1 MNIHELDSYNL
12 ADAVKFNDKLNPV
25 LWQGQ
30 HMRPEVRD
38 QLLTIAEDF
47 REHLGLAN
55 IDVEDITVSGSNAGY
70 TYTPNSDIDL
80 HLVVRM
86 PHTDNEVYRELFD
99 AKKYQYNDTHN
110 ITIGGYDV
118 ELYVE
123 DASKPPVSQ
132 GVFSVLGNDWIH
144 IPRQRA
150 ATVDDDAVRSKYDDL
165 KHRIDSAVAGKNL
178 AKLTQLVDKIK
189 RMRMAG
195 LATHG
200 ELGSE
205 NLAYKMLRAQGD
217 IARLHD
223 ARNAAH
229 DAELSLAESNM
240 MPKPRMTYGFK
251 SPKKLAE
258 VEITPD
264 GVSPGTKMFLSETD
278 DESILRDFVA
288 FCAQELELETE
299 PQIRL
304 RRDPAWSARNKT
316 FGRYDHDTNQL
327 EISIGNRHIMDV
339 LRTCAHELTHQRQG
353 ETQKIAPD
361 SGHTGSPEENEA
373 NAAAGIIMRKYGALH
388 PELFEKSP
396 VAESLTEFAP
406 PSGSDDEDSGYGDLP
421 YKAYENGRVDGFYR
435 NWHADPEEWLI
446 RSEWHKLIG
455 GRFKQYY
462 LLGWKKGREQKAEY
476 SAKKQS
482 VSEKINNDITHGNWH
497 AEKTITLPDVGTL
510 ILRARNTSDV
520 VPPQFMVDV
529 YTPENTNKSIGHFR
543 FLVMDW
549 EPPKVSWFARK
560 SKRDPYVMGGNVRVW
575 DQYQKK
581 GIAREVYK
589 WIKDMGNDVR
599 PSSTRTPAGKSM
611 WSSFERNPLEEGTG
625 YIPTAAEMHDP
636 RFEMAITQD
645 VRPGA
650 IGRAANAFL
659 LNTDAQGHPQELR
672 PDGLVCRLAEQLS
685 VFKSTITEAEQL
697 DEINMS
703 PRALNKATK
712 SIDALAGMEFEM
724 IVPNV
729 EGGDYDGDEEPDY
742 DSDESTYSIQGIVD
756 FFDDGDYNSSGDIQ
770 RLREKL
776 YSDYQDWLDTKI
788 STAWDNEGFDFFTD
802 WVANNIDGA
811 DINDWFKRD
820 ADHDITK
827 SDVLDYANHL
837 WGQDSSAK
845 TDAYDEFRDDQMED
859 SEFDQAHWL
868 DDEGLGLMSDI
879 EDNYGI
885 SWPHWHFSGRGG
897 GVYSIESV
905 ADSFKQ
911 AIGRPVEWGDD
922 YHNVDRDTAFDSG
935 AYIVEPDGS
944 LEPDSSNDRGL
955 EFISP
960 PLPLDE
966 IAKDLKKVK
975 AWGIKNNCYTSK
987 RNKTGLHIN
996 VSVPGL
1002 DKDMKNLD
1010 FVKLALLLGD
1020 KYVLSEFGRLSSS
1033 YAKSS
1038 YNIVM
1043 RNIRDRP
1050 ESAEALLDRMRENLS
1065 KAASRIIHNA
1075 KTEKYTSINVKDGYI
1090 EFRGPGGDWLDD
1102 NFDKIQQTIER
1113 FVVATDAAVHPEK
1126 YRQEYLKKLHRAL
1139 TGTEV
1144 IHSMDPT
1151 TSKRSYKIATEA
1163 DFATL
1168 LSEYMS
1174 GRITRDELARVTV
1187 AQQQQRQDKPGV
1199 KQEYR
1204 MINPDTDAEY
1214 TRFMATSAEKAAA
1227 QAQLYAAEHDIAFYN
1242 YSVLDSAMQV
1252 VGGDIRHTATPGRHS
1267 DPNGTYEIVSRAS
1280 GESAEPRFTFSVAP
1294 QQVPYVLQAWAD
1306 RNGTTPDQW
1315 MVQDID
1321 SGQEIP
1327 STRPGYAS
1335 TTGVDTLWSV
1345 RLRANMAQNVEV
1357 RAPNELSALAAAHEA
1372 DPANF
1377 PMTLTTD
1384 DVIIT
1389 AARDYMVPGGSN
1401 TLNIIDIEPDVAQN
1415 FPDTTWEIYRL
1426 SNPSVVYHTITAPYQ
1441 VAAIRQA
1448 STLLARNGLDSSEFD
1463 IRPAAV
1469 PGSTQDLQQQR
1480 SNPGSFTGAWRVL
1493 DTAGREVWRFSGVGN
1508 VQADANRAAIVWLQN
1523 NGYDP
1528 AEYSVLPIVS

>member
-1 MNIHELDSYNL
+1 MNINELDSYNL

-47 REHLGLAN
+47 REHLGLTN
-55 IDVEDITVSGSNAGY
+55 IDVENITVSGSNAGY

-86 PHTDNEVYRELFD
+86 PHADNEVYRELFD
-99 AKKYQYNDTHN
+99 SKKYQYNDTHN

-132 GVFSVLGNDWIH
+132 GVFSVLNNDWIH

-150 ATVDDDAVRSKYDDL
+150 ATVNDDAVRSKYDDL
-165 KHRIDSAVAGKNL
+165 KHRIESAVASRDL
-178 AKLTQLVDKIK
+178 SKLEQLIDKIK

-195 LATHG
+195 LAEHG

-205 NLAYKMLRAQGD
+205 NLAYKMLRTQGD

-229 DAELSLAESNM
+229 DAELSLAESSM

-251 SPKKLAE
+251 SSKKLAE

-288 FCAQELELETE
+288 FCTQELELETE

-304 RRDPAWSARNKT
+304 RRDPVWSARNKT

-388 PELFEKSP
+388 PELFEKSA
-396 VAESLTEFAP
+396 VA
-406 PSGSDDEDSGYGDLP
+406 
-421 YKAYENGRVDGFYR
+421 
-435 NWHADPEEWLI
+435 
-446 RSEWHKLIG
+446 
-455 GRFKQYY
+455 
-462 LLGWKKGREQKAEY
+462 
-476 SAKKQS
+476 
-482 VSEKINNDITHGNWH
+482 
-497 AEKTITLPDVGTL
+497 
-510 ILRARNTSDV
+510 
-520 VPPQFMVDV
+520 
-529 YTPENTNKSIGHFR
+529 
-543 FLVMDW
+543 
-549 EPPKVSWFARK
+549 
-560 SKRDPYVMGGNVRVW
+560 
-575 DQYQKK
+575 
-581 GIAREVYK
+581 
-589 WIKDMGNDVR
+589 
-599 PSSTRTPAGKSM
+599 
-611 WSSFERNPLEEGTG
+611 EGTG

-650 IGRAANAFL
+650 IGKAANAFM

-672 PDGLVCRLAEQLS
+672 SDGLVKRLSEQLAS
-685 VFKSTITEAEQL
+685 FKSTITEAEQL
-697 DEINMS
+697 DEINMGGKS
-703 PRALNKATK
+703 LRKLSK
-712 SIDALAGMEFEM
+712 SIDARAGMEFEM

-729 EGGDYDGDEEPDY
+729 EGGDYSGDEEPDY
-742 DSDESTYSIQGIVD
+742 DSDEGTYSIQSIAN
-756 FFDDGDYNSSGDIQ
+756 FFDDGDYNSNSDIR
-770 RLREKL
+770 RLRERL
-776 YSDYQDWLDTKI
+776 YSDYQEWLDTKI
-788 STAWDNEGFDFFTD
+788 SEAWDEEGFDFFTD

-827 SDVLDYANHL
+827 GDVLDYANHL

-859 SEFDQAHWL
+859 SEFDEEHWL
-868 DDEGLGLMSDI
+868 DHEGLGLMSDI
-879 EDNYGI
+879 EQTYGI
-885 SWPHWHFSGRGG
+885 NWPHWRYSGG
-897 GVYSIESV
+897 GGTYSIESV
-905 ADSFKQ
+905 ADSFQ
-911 AIGRPVEWGDD
+911 TAIGRPVEWGDD
-922 YHNVDRDTAFDSG
+922 YHNVDRDTAFASG

-944 LEPDSSNDRGL
+944 LETDSSNDRGL

-1020 KYVLSEFGRLSSS
+1020 KYVLSEFGRLSNT
-1033 YAKSS
+1033 YAKSA
-1038 YNIVM
+1038 YDIVM
-1043 RNIRDRP
+1043 KNIQDRP

-1102 NFDKIQQTIER
+1102 NFDMIQQTIER

-1187 AQQQQRQDKPGV
+1187 AQQQQRQDKPGI

-1214 TRFMATSAEKAAA
+1214 TRFMATSVAKAAA

-1242 YSVLDSAMQV
+1242 YIVLDPAMQV

-1280 GESAEPRFTFSVAP
+1280 GESAEPRFMFSVAP
-1294 QQVPYVLQAWAD
+1294 QQVPYVLQAWAN
-1306 RNGTTPDQW
+1306 REGTTPDQW

-1335 TTGVDTLWSV
+1335 ATGVDPLWSV
-1345 RLRANMAQNVEV
+1345 SLRANMARNVEV
-1357 RAPNELSALAAAHEA
+1357 RAPSELSALAAAHEA

-1377 PMTLTTD
+1377 PMTLTTN

-1463 IRPAAV
+1463 IRPATV

-1493 DTAGREVWRFSGVGN
+1493 DTAGREVYRFSGVGN

>member
-1 MNIHELDSYNL
+1 MNINELDSYNL

-55 IDVEDITVSGSNAGY
+55 IDVKDITVSGSNAGY

-195 LATHG
+195 LAEHG

-251 SPKKLAE
+251 SAKKLAE

-388 PELFEKSP
+388 PELFEKSA
-396 VAESLTEFAP
+396 VA
-406 PSGSDDEDSGYGDLP
+406 
-421 YKAYENGRVDGFYR
+421 
-435 NWHADPEEWLI
+435 
-446 RSEWHKLIG
+446 
-455 GRFKQYY
+455 
-462 LLGWKKGREQKAEY
+462 
-476 SAKKQS
+476 
-482 VSEKINNDITHGNWH
+482 
-497 AEKTITLPDVGTL
+497 
-510 ILRARNTSDV
+510 
-520 VPPQFMVDV
+520 
-529 YTPENTNKSIGHFR
+529 
-543 FLVMDW
+543 
-549 EPPKVSWFARK
+549 
-560 SKRDPYVMGGNVRVW
+560 
-575 DQYQKK
+575 
-581 GIAREVYK
+581 
-589 WIKDMGNDVR
+589 
-599 PSSTRTPAGKSM
+599 
-611 WSSFERNPLEEGTG
+611 EGTG

-650 IGRAANAFL
+650 IGKAANAFM

-672 PDGLVCRLAEQLS
+672 PDGLVRRLAEQLS

-756 FFDDGDYNSSGDIQ
+756 FFDDGDYNSRSDI
-770 RLREKL
+770 RSLREKL
-776 YSDYQDWLDTKI
+776 YSD
-788 STAWDNEGFDFFTD
+788 
-802 WVANNIDGA
+802 
-811 DINDWFKRD
+811 
-820 ADHDITK
+820 
-827 SDVLDYANHL
+827 
-837 WGQDSSAK
+837 
-845 TDAYDEFRDDQMED
+845 
-859 SEFDQAHWL
+859 
-868 DDEGLGLMSDI
+868 
-879 EDNYGI
+879 
-885 SWPHWHFSGRGG
+885 
-897 GVYSIESV
+897 
-905 ADSFKQ
+905 
-911 AIGRPVEWGDD
+911 
-922 YHNVDRDTAFDSG
+922 
-935 AYIVEPDGS
+935 
-944 LEPDSSNDRGL
+944 
-955 EFISP
+955 
-960 PLPLDE
+960 
-966 IAKDLKKVK
+966 
-975 AWGIKNNCYTSK
+975 
-987 RNKTGLHIN
+987 
-996 VSVPGL
+996 
-1002 DKDMKNLD
+1002 
-1010 FVKLALLLGD
+1010 
-1020 KYVLSEFGRLSSS
+1020 
-1033 YAKSS
+1033 
-1038 YNIVM
+1038 
-1043 RNIRDRP
+1043 
-1050 ESAEALLDRMRENLS
+1050 
-1065 KAASRIIHNA
+1065 
-1075 KTEKYTSINVKDGYI
+1075 
-1090 EFRGPGGDWLDD
+1090 
-1102 NFDKIQQTIER
+1102 
-1113 FVVATDAAVHPEK
+1113 
-1126 YRQEYLKKLHRAL
+1126 
-1139 TGTEV
+1139 
-1144 IHSMDPT
+1144 
-1151 TSKRSYKIATEA
+1151 
-1163 DFATL
+1163 
-1168 LSEYMS
+1168 
-1174 GRITRDELARVTV
+1174 
-1187 AQQQQRQDKPGV
+1187 
-1199 KQEYR
+1199 
-1204 MINPDTDAEY
+1204 
-1214 TRFMATSAEKAAA
+1214 
-1227 QAQLYAAEHDIAFYN
+1227 
-1242 YSVLDSAMQV
+1242 
-1252 VGGDIRHTATPGRHS
+1252 
-1267 DPNGTYEIVSRAS
+1267 
-1280 GESAEPRFTFSVAP
+1280 
-1294 QQVPYVLQAWAD
+1294 
-1306 RNGTTPDQW
+1306 
-1315 MVQDID
+1315 
-1321 SGQEIP
+1321 
-1327 STRPGYAS
+1327 
-1335 TTGVDTLWSV
+1335 
-1345 RLRANMAQNVEV
+1345 
-1357 RAPNELSALAAAHEA
+1357 
-1372 DPANF
+1372 
-1377 PMTLTTD
+1377 
-1384 DVIIT
+1384 
-1389 AARDYMVPGGSN
+1389 
-1401 TLNIIDIEPDVAQN
+1401 
-1415 FPDTTWEIYRL
+1415 
-1426 SNPSVVYHTITAPYQ
+1426 
-1441 VAAIRQA
+1441 
-1448 STLLARNGLDSSEFD
+1448 
-1463 IRPAAV
+1463 
-1469 PGSTQDLQQQR
+1469 
-1480 SNPGSFTGAWRVL
+1480 
-1493 DTAGREVWRFSGVGN
+1493 
-1508 VQADANRAAIVWLQN
+1508 
-1523 NGYDP
+1523 
-1528 AEYSVLPIVS
+1528 

>member
-1 MNIHELDSYNL
+1 MIAAFVYAVNIRMNITELDSYNL

-251 SPKKLAE
+251 STKKLAE

-462 LLGWKKGREQKAEY
+462 LLGWKKGREQRTEHFNKQKA
-476 SAKKQS
+476 
-482 VSEKINNDITHGNWH
+482 VT
-497 AEKTITLPDVGTL
+497 
-510 ILRARNTSDV
+510 
-520 VPPQFMVDV
+520 
-529 YTPENTNKSIGHFR
+529 
-543 FLVMDW
+543 
-549 EPPKVSWFARK
+549 
-560 SKRDPYVMGGNVRVW
+560 
-575 DQYQKK
+575 
-581 GIAREVYK
+581 
-589 WIKDMGNDVR
+589 
-599 PSSTRTPAGKSM
+599 
-611 WSSFERNPLEEGTG
+611 EGTG

-672 PDGLVCRLAEQLS
+672 PDGLVRRLKEQLS

-729 EGGDYDGDEEPDY
+729 EGGDNDGNDMEPDY
-742 DSDESTYSIQGIVD
+742 DSDEGTYSIQGIVD
-756 FFDDGDYNSSGDIQ
+756 FFDGGDYNSRSDISS
-770 RLREKL
+770 LRERL
-776 YSDYQDWLDTKI
+776 YNDYQEWLDTKI
-788 STAWDNEGFDFFTD
+788 STAWDDEGFDFFTD

-859 SEFDQAHWL
+859 SEFDQEHWL

-879 EDNYGI
+879 EQNYGI
-885 SWPHWHFSGRGG
+885 SWPHWRYSGGG

-905 ADSFKQ
+905 ADSFRK

-975 AWGIKNNCYTSK
+975 EWGIKNNCYTSK

-1033 YAKSS
+1033 YAKSA

-1043 RNIRDRP
+1043 KNIRDRP

-1144 IHSMDPT
+1144 IHSIDPT

-1187 AQQQQRQDKPGV
+1187 AQQQQRQDKPGI

-1214 TRFMATSAEKAAA
+1214 TRFVATSAEKAAA

-1242 YSVLDSAMQV
+1242 YIVLDPAMQV
-1252 VGGDIRHTATPGRHS
+1252 VGGDLRHTSTPGRHS
-1267 DPNGTYEIVSRAS
+1267 DPNGRYEIVSRDS
-1280 GESAEPRFTFSVAP
+1280 GQSAEPRFMFSVNP

-1384 DVIIT
+1384 DVSIT
-1389 AARDYMVPGGSN
+1389 AARDYMVPDGSN
-1401 TLNIIDIEPDVAQN
+1401 TGNGRRYYEIIRGMPGEHHSIVRVFAADNDREAIEVLDFYRHMHPGAEYNVRDHDANQPQQASIQDIEPDVAQN

-1448 STLLARNGLDSSEFD
+1448 STLLARNGMDSSEFD

-1480 SNPGSFTGAWRVL
+1480 ANPGSFTGAWRVL
-1493 DTAGREVWRFSGVGN
+1493 DTAGREVWRFRGVGN
-1508 VQADANRAAIVWLQN
+1508 VQADANRVAIDWLQD
-1523 NGYDP
+1523 NGHDP